1 VFLAPFVVGLVA
13 LAARVVVEYRKR
25 EPLMPV
31 KALSSQLP
39 VTGTLVAMIAGAVVV
54 TAVQLVQTFLADVAH
69 ARPAAAGAMFW
80 PLPAGVLLAA
90 ALFGL
95 LLRSRWL
102 PLLVLGGLAAL
113 TAAGVL
119 LLSLTRDHP
128 AAVVGGAAAL
138 LGFGAG
144 ATVSPGLF
152 LAAFG
157 VPAQTLGRA
166 FALVELLRSES
177 AFAVAPVV
185 AVVAQST
192 GDLAGGV
199 RLGLLVVTALAGL
212 GLLVALVIP
221 AVSGAR
227 LRAPD
232 LDTWLGGDGKALPS
246 PATATHLRPSV
257 EDDEAE
263 PLLPRRS

>member
-1 VFLAPFVVGLVA
+1 MPAGLV
-13 LAARVVVEYRKR
+13 V
-25 EPLMPV
+25 
-31 KALSSQLP
+31 
-39 VTGTLVAMIAGAVVV
+39 
-54 TAVQLVQTFLADVAH
+54 
-69 ARPAAAGAMFW
+69 
-80 PLPAGVLLAA
+80 AA

-95 LLRSRWL
+95 LLRTRWL
-102 PLLVLGGLAAL
+102 PVLVVAGLVAV
-113 TAAGVL
+113 TAAAVL
-119 LLSLTRDHP
+119 LLALDRSDP
-128 AAVVGGAAAL
+128 GPVVAGAAAL

-157 VPAQTLGRA
+157 VTAQTLGRA

-177 AFAVAPVV
+177 AYAVAPVV

-199 RLGLLVVTALAGL
+199 RIGLLAMAALGAL
-212 GLLVALVIP
+212 GVLLALVIP

-232 LDTWLGGDGKALPS
+232 LDGWLNGDGKALPS

>member
-1 VFLAPFVVGLVA
+1 VFLSLFVVGLAALVA
-13 LAARVVVEYRKR
+13 LVVVEYRKR

-31 KALSSQLP
+31 KALSTQLP

-54 TAVQLVQTFLADVAH
+54 TAVQLVQTFLADVA
-69 ARPAAAGAMFW
+69 REGPAAAGAMFW
-80 PLPAGVLLAA
+80 PLPVGVVVAA
-90 ALFGL
+90 ALFGA
-95 LLRSRWL
+95 LLRTRWL
-102 PLLVLGGLAAL
+102 PLLVVAGLVAL
-113 TAAGVL
+113 TGAAVL
-119 LLSLTRDHP
+119 LLALDRGDP
-128 AAVVGGAAAL
+128 APVVGWASAL

-157 VPAQTLGRA
+157 VPSQTLGRA

-185 AVVAQST
+185 AVIAQGA

-199 RLGLLVVTALAGL
+199 RIGLVVTAALAGL
-212 GLLVALVIP
+212 GLVLALVIP

-232 LDTWLGGDGKALPS
+232 LDGWLDGDGKALPS
-246 PATATHLRPSV
+246 PTTATHLRPSV